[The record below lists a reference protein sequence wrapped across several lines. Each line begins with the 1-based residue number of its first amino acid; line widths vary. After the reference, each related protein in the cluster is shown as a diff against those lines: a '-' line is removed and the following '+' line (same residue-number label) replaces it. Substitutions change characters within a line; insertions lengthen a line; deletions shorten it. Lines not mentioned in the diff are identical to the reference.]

1 VSKEKKIAVLF
12 VSNSSQVVNESSIK
26 DEVTG
31 FWCIKI
37 EVLCFSWVRPFANM
51 LGDWLKLLLE
61 WDPEVRGR
69 ERKDGPLLVYSRL
82 EKLLS
87 TKVRR

>member
-1 VSKEKKIAVLF
+1 
-12 VSNSSQVVNESSIK
+12 
-26 DEVTG
+26 
-31 FWCIKI
+31 
-37 EVLCFSWVRPFANM
+37 M

-61 WDPEVRGR
+61 WNPEVRGR

-87 TKVRR
+87 TKVRRKHMPKKSVFDFLDLERIVNRGVVLSLDYFSTEFWQRPLRVNS